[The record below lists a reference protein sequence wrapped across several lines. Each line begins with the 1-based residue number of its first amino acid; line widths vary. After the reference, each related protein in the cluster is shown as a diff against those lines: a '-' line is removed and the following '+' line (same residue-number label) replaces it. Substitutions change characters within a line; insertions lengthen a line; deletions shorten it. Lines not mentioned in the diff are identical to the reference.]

1 MRQQIQ
7 KTKQNKKQKQKPN
20 PFGFERLIF
29 KLSHPYLTY
38 INPNVIFIIRPVAYG
53 EAQLVLAVHPV
64 EAHFLDKENLLCE
77 TPAGEESWE
86 HVKCSEN
93 IWFK

>member
-1 MRQQIQ
+1 MCEQV
-7 KTKQNKKQKQKPN
+7 QKPN
-20 PFGFERLIF
+20 QTKNQQDPNPCDSERLIF
-29 KLSHPYLTY
+29 KPSYPYLTY

-77 TPAGEESWE
+77 TPAGKESWE
-86 HVKCSEN
+86 HVKCFEN